1 MVPAVGVS
9 RPQSM
14 RIAVVLPDPLGPRK
28 PKISP
33 CGMARS
39 TLSTATSLP
48 KCLLRPLLV
57 MAGSVTGEHYLRG
70 YAGGQG
76 VSFLEI
82 ELRKVDQAGP
92 VTGIEGEIGGE
103 GGIGVEGWSVW
114 DALPGFAKCKD
125 LSDFFDQYDASP
137 NISFLGPGAC
147 GHDDWMVRDVT
158 PPLFSKDLPA
168 DQFFVVSIGN
178 ATLWGRKRHVRIFDA
193 NKKLLHSSYEG
204 GWLAKV
210 WGTHTTKQD

>member
-1 MVPAVGVS
+1 MIHSAYYL
-9 RPQSM
+9 
-14 RIAVVLPDPLGPRK
+14 LP
-28 PKISP
+28 
-33 CGMARS
+33 
-39 TLSTATSLP
+39 TTY
-48 KCLLRPLLV
+48 CLLL
-57 MAGSVTGEHYLRG
+57 TIHYLHPLPTTQLTTD
-70 YAGGQG
+70 Y
-76 VSFLEI
+76 SLLTTYC
-82 ELRKVDQAGP
+82 LRPTKYFQVYGDFSRYHQQFVFARRSVPLPFPFDDTLCRVQLQFTDNAVQRAMQA
-92 VTGIEGEIGGE
+92 IA
-103 GGIGVEGWSVW
+103 VEGWSVW